1 MSHSKRR
8 KSKARLRTPFS
19 NGGSKKCEGRAIFLR
34 SENAARY
41 VCWAGGLADQLH
53 EFRYRNSK
61 DPQIQSRS
69 MHFRI
74 LSDDRCYLRGTC
86 LSDKRRLCPM
96 ACWCCRRRLV
106 PASLIRL
113 KAREIGQPFRGL
125 QRVPQGR
132 DGIARDLFLFS
143 RNNVMDRHPASSKR
157 DVRVV
162 TIRGVRGAV
171 AAISCARRALTVADG
186 EIVWSW
192 PPGAEACA
200 TRKRRRKR
208 GQVSRSP
215 RRSRISRKP
224 IARGM
229 PDVRLNL

>member
-1 MSHSKRR
+1 MSDSKGR

-19 NGGSKKCEGRAIFLR
+19 NGGEKKWEGRAIFLR

-74 LSDDRCYLRGTC
+74 LSDDRCYRRGTC
-86 LSDKRRLCPM
+86 LSDKRRLCRWHAGAAEVAWP
-96 ACWCCRRRLV
+96 

-113 KAREIGQPFRGL
+113 KATEIGQPFRGL

-132 DGIARDLFLFS
+132 DGIARNLFLFS
-143 RNNVMDRHPASSKR
+143 RNNVM
-157 DVRVV
+157 
-162 TIRGVRGAV
+162 
-171 AAISCARRALTVADG
+171 
-186 EIVWSW
+186 
-192 PPGAEACA
+192 
-200 TRKRRRKR
+200 
-208 GQVSRSP
+208 
-215 RRSRISRKP
+215 
-224 IARGM
+224 
-229 PDVRLNL
+229 